1 MSPQLSAPDAD
12 NSLKKK
18 CRTIPANIFGN
29 ARTATRLL
37 NLKREIAAYFA
48 PMVIPHVRRFKKGHH
63 AAN

>member
-18 CRTIPANIFGN
+18 CRPIPANIFGS
-29 ARTATRLL
+29 ARIVGRFS
-37 NLKREIAAYFA
+37 NLKREIAACFA
-48 PMVIPHVRRFKKGHH
+48 PMGIPHVRRFKKGHH